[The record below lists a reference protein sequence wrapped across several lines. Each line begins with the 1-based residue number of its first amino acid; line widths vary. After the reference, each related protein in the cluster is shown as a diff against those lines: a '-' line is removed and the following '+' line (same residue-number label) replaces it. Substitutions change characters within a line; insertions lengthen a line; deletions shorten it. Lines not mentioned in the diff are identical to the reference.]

1 MKNMNDTRV
10 CKECWG
16 GRIAMMIVNELAYN
30 AIEAFG
36 QNTSYIDIDS
46 EAKCYVLGI
55 FQQTTDWEHYP
66 VVICELDD
74 GRVFYA
80 DPEDITFIDRGDF

>member
-1 MKNMNDTRV
+1 
-10 CKECWG
+10 
-16 GRIAMMIVNELAYN
+16 MMIVNGILQVRRRALVKLN
-30 AIEAFG
+30 C
-36 QNTSYIDIDS
+36 YIAS
-46 EAKCYVLGI
+46 KLNLPEGEVKCYVLGI